1 MQKTVQVIKAKSN
14 RYKKSPFTTNSTDAI
29 YKQSLNG
36 EIYTEQVHKYRKTD
50 DQSEVTLVLG

>member
-36 EIYTEQVHKYRKTD
+36 EIYTEHKYRKTD
-50 DQSEVTLVLG
+50 DQSVLTLVLG

>member
-14 RYKKSPFTTNSTDAI
+14 RYKKSPFITNSTHAI

-36 EIYTEQVHKYRKTD
+36 EMVKYILNKYINTEKQTISQR
-50 DQSEVTLVLG
+50 